1 MKLSVSR
8 HPGLP
13 TRLSTR
19 LMLLTEEEADKKGG
33 RVADFSGEAGEV
45 IVHYNKETADIY
57 CGLGGKKECTP
68 AAVRAAAAKGIRK
81 ALELK
86 RVKVSFIVPSEW
98 RAGIEGALLGAYG
111 FVKYKSEKPAVLAA
125 LECVGH
131 GFSLRQVRA
140 VEAVCSAVFYA
151 RDLVNE
157 NASVVTPQRLAQE
170 ARALAQRASL
180 RCTVLDEKDIAAA
193 GLRLLAAVGQAS
205 ATPPRLVFLEYRGDR
220 TSKET
225 TAIVGKGIT
234 FDSGGQNLKPTG
246 HIETM
251 RLDMAGAAAVL
262 GTMKALAA
270 LKPKVNVIGCVAAAH
285 NAIGREA
292 YFPGDIYPSFAG
304 KTVEVCS
311 TDAEGRLVLADAI
324 AYCVRRFKPARIIDL
339 ATLTGGIL
347 FALGEFVAG
356 MFSNDDRLSDALFSS
371 GEASGERLWRFPL
384 YKEYRESLKSD
395 CADLRNLSNFKKG
408 YAGSITGAAFIQEF
422 AEGVPWA
429 HLDIAGTAWN
439 EGEPRGEVPKYATG
453 FGVRLLVD
461 YLTKL

>member
-1 MKLSVSR
+1 MKISVSR
-8 HPGLP
+8 QPGLP
-13 TRLSTR
+13 TRL
-19 LMLLTEEEADKKGG
+19 MLLTKEEADKKGSFPS
-33 RVADFSGEAGEV
+33 DFSGKDG
-45 IVHYNKETADIY
+45 ETAVRYGKGAAEIF
-57 CGLGGKKECTP
+57 CGLGMKKECTS
-68 AAVRAAAAKGIRK
+68 AAVRAAAARGIRK

-86 RVKVSFIVPSEW
+86 RGKVSFIVPAEW
-98 RAGIEGALLGAYG
+98 RAGIEGVLLGAYS
-111 FVKYKSEKPAVLAA
+111 FVKYKSDKPAPLAA

-131 GFSLRQVRA
+131 GISLRQVRA
-140 VEAVCSAVFYA
+140 VEALCTAVSYA

-157 NASVVTPQRLAQE
+157 NASVMTPPRLAQE
-170 ARALAQRASL
+170 ARALARRAGL
-180 RCTVLDEKDIAAA
+180 RCIVLDEKDIAAK

-205 ATPPRLVFLEYRGDR
+205 ATPPRLIFLEYRGDGS
-220 TSKET
+220 SKKT

-262 GTMKALAA
+262 GTMKAIAA
-270 LKPKVNVIGCVAAAH
+270 LRPKINIIGCIAAAH
-285 NAIGREA
+285 NAIGRDA

-347 FALGEFVAG
+347 SALGELVAG
-356 MFSNDDRLSDALFSS
+356 MFSNDDRLSEALFFS

-384 YKEYRESLKSD
+384 YKEYRESIKSD
-395 CADLRNLSNFKKG
+395 CADLRNLSKFTKG

-422 AEGVPWA
+422 VGEVPWA

-439 EGEPRGEVPKYATG
+439 EGEPRGEVPRYATG
-453 FGVRLLVD
+453 FGVRLMVD
-461 YLTKL
+461 YLTKP